1 MFWQRYNPAFT
12 IQPQRLPV
20 AWVEK
25 EMLVTTS
32 EVRHRY
38 HLLLFFENNTRPSVA
53 SLFLFFKVLY
63 ELDSLFFF

>member
-1 MFWQRYNPAFT
+1 MFWQPYNPAFT
-12 IQPQRLPV
+12 IQRQRLPV

-53 SLFLFFKVLY
+53 SLFLFFKVLH
-63 ELDSLFFF
+63 LLHALH